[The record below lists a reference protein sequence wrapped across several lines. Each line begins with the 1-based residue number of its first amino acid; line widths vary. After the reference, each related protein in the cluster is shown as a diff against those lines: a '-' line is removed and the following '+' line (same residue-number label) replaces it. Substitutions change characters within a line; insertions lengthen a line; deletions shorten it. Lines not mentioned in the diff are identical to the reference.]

1 MHYYFAQND
10 GKTFTQK
17 NNNFLPCDGESLS
30 EIGLDLT
37 FCGTG
42 LELRF

>member
-1 MHYYFAQND
+1 MIEKLLLKKQ
-10 GKTFTQK
+10 
-17 NNNFLPCDGESLS
+17 NNFLPCDGESLS

-37 FCGTG
+37 FGGTG